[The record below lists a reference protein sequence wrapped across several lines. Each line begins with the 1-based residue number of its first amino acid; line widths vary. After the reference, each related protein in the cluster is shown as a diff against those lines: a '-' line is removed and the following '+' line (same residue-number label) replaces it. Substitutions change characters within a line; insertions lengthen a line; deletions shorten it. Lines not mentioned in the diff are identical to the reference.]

1 MIISSWN
8 VNGLRAV
15 ARKGAL
21 KEWID
26 TQKADVLCM
35 QETKASA
42 EQLTFLND
50 EYPDYEK
57 EYHTGE
63 KAGYAGVATWTK
75 NLTTTTHRGLDA
87 GDPEGRVMRTDIDEW
102 SLLNIYFPNGGKSE
116 EAWEYKLFFYE
127 QILTYMNELRA
138 SGRRVIMCGDLNV
151 AHREIDIARPKEND
165 GKIGFHP
172 KERAWVD
179 RVLEAGW
186 ADAFRAKHPD
196 TVVYS
201 YWHLISRA
209 RERNVGW
216 RIDSFFTD
224 AKDVERVQDVYYDT
238 KQMGSD
244 HCPVTIIF
252 E

>member
-26 TQKADVLCM
+26 KQNADVLCM

-42 EQLTFLND
+42 EQLSFLDD

-57 EYHTGE
+57 EYHAGE
-63 KAGYAGVATWTK
+63 KAGYAGVATWTR
-75 NLTTTTHRGLDA
+75 NLDTTTTRGLEA
-87 GDPEGRVMRTDIDEW
+87 GDPEGRIIRTDFDDW
-102 SLLNIYFPNGGKSE
+102 SLLNIYFPNGGKST
-116 EAWEYKLFFYE
+116 EAWEYKLVFYDL
-127 QILTYMNELRA
+127 ILDYMNELR
-138 SGRRVIMCGDLNV
+138 STGRRVIMVGDLNV

-186 ADAFRAKHPD
+186 VDVFRSKHPD
-196 TVVYS
+196 AIVYS

-216 RIDSFFTD
+216 RIDSFFMNARDLDRVTR
-224 AKDVERVQDVYYDT
+224 VEYDND
-238 KQMGSD
+238 QMGSD
-244 HCPVTIIF
+244 HCPITLEF
-252 E
+252 D